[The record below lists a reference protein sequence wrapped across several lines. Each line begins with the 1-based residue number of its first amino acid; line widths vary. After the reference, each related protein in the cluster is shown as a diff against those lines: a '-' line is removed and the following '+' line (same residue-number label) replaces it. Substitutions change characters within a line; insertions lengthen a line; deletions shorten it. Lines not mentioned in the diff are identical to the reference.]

1 MNYEEWAKKYAPE
14 QYEKYYI
21 INKLPKIKSAEDSV
35 LEKQLGFYDEN
46 NILQFIPENV
56 IINNVHIIAGRETST
71 IFRSAHKYAEKYG
84 GNPKDWMKKVGK
96 VESAKYIFDIHF
108 VEHEE
113 YGRYDYKLKGK
124 KLK

>member
-21 INKLPKIKSAEDSV
+21 TNKLPKIK
-35 LEKQLGFYDEN
+35 
-46 NILQFIPENV
+46 
-56 IINNVHIIAGRETST
+56 
-71 IFRSAHKYAEKYG
+71 YAEIYG
-84 GNPKDWMKKVGK
+84 GNSKEWMKKVGK
-96 VESAKYIFDIHF
+96 IESDKYIFDIHF

>member
-21 INKLPKIKSAEDSV
+21 TNKLPKIKSAEDSI

-46 NILQFIPENV
+46 NVLQFIPKNV
-56 IINNVHIIAGRETST
+56 IIGNVHVIAGKGTNT
-71 IFRSAHKYAEKYG
+71 IFRSADKYAEIYG
-84 GNPKDWMKKVGK
+84 GNSKEWMKKVGK
-96 VESAKYIFDIHF
+96 IESDKYIFDIHF